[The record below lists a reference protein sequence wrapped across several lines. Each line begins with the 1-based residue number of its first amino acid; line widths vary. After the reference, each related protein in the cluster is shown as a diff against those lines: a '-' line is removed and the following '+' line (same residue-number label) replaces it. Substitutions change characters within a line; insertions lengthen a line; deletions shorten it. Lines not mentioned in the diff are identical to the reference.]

1 MLREECI
8 IMQVQV
14 LLEELAMVQE
24 EITWLERKVE
34 ELKLWLHQE
43 REENIEREIQQLR
56 RLPETSHDLLC
67 VPDNWSLLDDQRS
80 RSQNY
85 DDFRKERITR
95 QRRLSLGSVSEILSM
110 SSTRANGK
118 LKIFTKKNVH
128 KPPAYTKV

>member
-1 MLREECI
+1 
-8 IMQVQV
+8 MQVQV
-14 LLEELAMVQE
+14 LLEELVMVQE

-34 ELKLWLHQE
+34 ELKLSLHQE
-43 REENIEREIQQLR
+43 REESHDLHQEGEIQNFR
-56 RLPETSHDLLC
+56 RLPEDSHDLLC
-67 VPDNWSLLDDQRS
+67 VPENWSLLDDQRS

-85 DDFRKERITR
+85 DDFSKERITR

-128 KPPAYTKV
+128 KPPAYYKV

>member
-1 MLREECI
+1 VLREERI

-34 ELKLWLHQE
+34 ELKLRLHQE
-43 REENIEREIQQLR
+43 REENKEREIQQLR
-56 RLPETSHDLLC
+56 RLPENSHDLLC

-110 SSTRANGK
+110 PSTRANGK
-118 LKIFTKKNVH
+118 LKIFTKKSVH

>member
-1 MLREECI
+1 M
-8 IMQVQV
+8 

-34 ELKLWLHQE
+34 ELKYSLHQE
-43 REENIEREIQQLR
+43 REENVETEIQNFR
-56 RLPETSHDLLC
+56 RLPEDSHDLLC
-67 VPDNWSLLDDQRS
+67 VPENWSLLDDQHS

-85 DDFRKERITR
+85 DDFSTERITR

-110 SSTRANGK
+110 SSTKANGK

-128 KPPAYTKV
+128 KPPAYTRI

>member
-1 MLREECI
+1 
-8 IMQVQV
+8 
-14 LLEELAMVQE
+14 MVQE

-34 ELKLWLHQE
+34 ELKLSLYQE
-43 REENIEREIQQLR
+43 REENIEREIQNLR
-56 RLPETSHDLLC
+56 RPPEDSHHDLLC
-67 VPDNWSLLDDQRS
+67 VPENWSLLDDQRS

-85 DDFRKERITR
+85 DDDFRKQRITR
-95 QRRLSLGSVSEILSM
+95 QRRLSLGSVSEILST